1 MTGSG
6 VSKNRLTKEQLTA
19 LQNIIDCIDDEGVDG
34 YLAFIQ
40 VMEESELISG
50 RVDEE
55 TLNNIFVWAEQH
67 ARNILKPRPSI
78 HSHYHIAALIEAL
91 FRLGNDSIIESYTSE
106 VHTKMQEKYA

>member
-6 VSKNRLTKEQLTA
+6 ISRNRLTKEQLSA
-19 LQNIIDCIDDEGVDG
+19 LQNIIECIDDEGVDG

-40 VMEESELISG
+40 VMEESELESG

-55 TLNNIFVWAEQH
+55 TLDNIFKWAEQH
-67 ARNILKPRPSI
+67 AHNILKSQPTI

-91 FRLGNDSIIESYTSE
+91 FRLGNASIIESYTSE
-106 VHTKMQEKYA
+106 VQMKMQEKYA